1 MRSKGIGSFA
11 KSTSAQHFYQYTAF
25 HLLPQQE
32 PSVSESIGNTEES
45 SRARAGDAQDEPQRC
60 IDAAQAHLH
69 LDLLDLDERVTNIRG
84 IPHKGKKVLPSTV
97 CSFMTLSGHSNG
109 NATAWASICR

>member
-1 MRSKGIGSFA
+1 MHSKGIGSFA

-32 PSVSESIGNTEES
+32 LSAPESIGHTEES
-45 SRARAGDAQDEPQRC
+45 SCARAGDAQDDAQRC

-69 LDLLDLDERVTNIRG
+69 LDLLGLDLFLSNQAGWGGRG
-84 IPHKGKKVLPSTV
+84 AI
-97 CSFMTLSGHSNG
+97 
-109 NATAWASICR
+109 ASR